1 MMTEAAPVESPRN
14 TNVTQGIGFDARPA
28 AKRSV
33 LKKMV
38 DYGACLARMLEVTSF
53 TARLITL
60 QHWKLP

>member
-1 MMTEAAPVESPRN
+1 MTEAAAVESPRIN

-38 DYGACLARMLEVTSF
+38 DYGACLTRMLEVASF
-53 TARLITL
+53 SVSCMT
-60 QHWKLP
+60 QSYK